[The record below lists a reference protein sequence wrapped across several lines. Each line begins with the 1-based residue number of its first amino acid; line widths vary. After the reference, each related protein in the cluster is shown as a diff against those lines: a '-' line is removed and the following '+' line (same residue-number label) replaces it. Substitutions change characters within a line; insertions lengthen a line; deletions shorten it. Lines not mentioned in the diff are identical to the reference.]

1 MLAKVAPPS
10 NDFHALARYLVNGK
24 SGTPHP
30 DRVAWT
36 FAHNLPTDDP
46 LAAAS
51 YMAATAERSRRT
63 RNAAYHLMI
72 AWHEAERPS
81 PEAMQTIA
89 RQTLELAGLAEHQAL
104 IMGHGDKPH
113 RHLHMLINRIHPDT
127 GRAWKT
133 SHDFARFDRIMQK
146 LSEVHGFAFV
156 PAHTYNRD
164 LTDDLPTKPDSR
176 ATYAAK
182 HGAPTNRLQWS
193 KASARGFGQALSE
206 NLTPASTWDD
216 LVMAIA
222 DHGLALERKGNGL
235 VVGNAESYATFSS
248 LGLNITAKGH
258 PRLLRHRSH
267 ASAPSIFSV
276 DGIDIVRALMSF
288 GLADRD
294 DLIRAVND
302 AKHERAARRKQR
314 QHAPR
319 RLAGLG
325 TSLSIPQTGLMV
337 TPHRSNSTD
346 RPLSNAAAR
355 NRR

>member
-1 MLAKVAPPS
+1 E
-10 NDFHALARYLVNGK
+10 YGC
-24 SGTPHP
+24 
-30 DRVAWT
+30 
-36 FAHNLPTDDP
+36 
-46 LAAAS
+46 
-51 YMAATAERSRRT
+51 
-63 RNAAYHLMI
+63 AY
-72 AWHEAERPS
+72 
-81 PEAMQTIA
+81 T
-89 RQTLELAGLAEHQAL
+89 
-104 IMGHGDKPH
+104 
-113 RHLHMLINRIHPDT
+113 
-127 GRAWKT
+127 
-133 SHDFARFDRIMQK
+133 
-146 LSEVHGFAFV
+146 
-156 PAHTYNRD
+156 PAHVFNPD
-164 LTDDLPTKPDSR
+164 ITDATPKKPNSR

-193 KASARGFGQALSE
+193 KASARGFGRTLSE
-206 NLTPASTWDD
+206 NLTPSSTWDD

-222 DHGLALERKGNGL
+222 DHGLALERKGKGL
-235 VVGNAESYATFSS
+235 VVGNADSYATFSS

-267 ASAPSIFSV
+267 ASAPSILSV
-276 DGIDIVRALMSF
+276 DGIDIVRALMGF

-302 AKHERAARRKQR
+302 AKHERAAHRKQR

-355 NRR
+355 SRR

>member
-24 SGTPHP
+24 SASPHP

-104 IMGHGDKPH
+104 VMGHGDKPH

-146 LSEVHGFAFV
+146 LSEAHGFAFV

-164 LTDDLPTKPDSR
+164 LTDDLPTKPDSP
-176 ATYAAK
+176 ATYASK
-182 HGAPTNRLQWS
+182 RGAPTARLQWS
-193 KASARGFGQALSE
+193 KAAARTFGTELSE
-206 NLTPASTWDD
+206 ELDQASTPDD
-216 LVMAIA
+216 VETALA
-222 DHGLALERKGNGL
+222 DNGLALERKGRGF
-235 VVGNAESYATFSS
+235 VVGNAAGYAKLSDLHLT
-248 LGLNITAKGH
+248 
-258 PRLLRHRSH
+258 
-267 ASAPSIFSV
+267 ASAKALLLQRQPFHRPQRRSIFAV
-276 DGIDIVRALMSF
+276 DAVDIVRTLMTFGIASQEDLSRALQQKAQSRAEARTLEQTLHVNLRQA
-288 GLADRD
+288 LAATTLKPAGHR
-294 DLIRAVND
+294 RQ
-302 AKHERAARRKQR
+302 AKHRDTSR
-314 QHAPR
+314 HA
-319 RLAGLG
+319 
-325 TSLSIPQTGLMV
+325 IHMTGIEK
-337 TPHRSNSTD
+337 P
-346 RPLSNAAAR
+346 
-355 NRR
+355 